1 MDIEGRSK
9 KVNSNGEK
17 IVNPVLRG
25 FHPDPSV
32 IRVGEDYYIATSTFE
47 WWPGVRLHH
56 SRDLKNWELIG
67 YPLDRVSQLDLR
79 GVGASQ
85 GVWAPCLTYDK
96 GTFYLV
102 YTIVRAFYCNMY
114 DTENYLV
121 TAQDIHGPWS
131 EPVALNN
138 FGFDPSL
145 FHDEDGRKY
154 MVSMVTDHRVPK
166 KYAGRLVLQ
175 EYDPVKREMTGP
187 VRDIFKADKI
197 FLEGPH
203 IFRRKDWYY
212 LFAADTG
219 TGEAHGQTILRS
231 KSVWGPYEMFQ
242 ADFMEREN
250 EREAYSILTSRH
262 REDILLQKCG
272 HCDLVETPDG
282 EWYAVHLCGRASKD
296 RNPEDAKR
304 FAGSRRYMI
313 GRETAIQKM
322 RWTKDGWLVLEAGGN
337 MPQTEVEMPVRMRNA
352 GGETA
357 GLKAGGPEAAGLETE
372 VPERDES
379 GVRGEKGQKA
389 GEETGMGRRSSRLV
403 SEVEC
408 RITEYGA
415 VGDNLTINTTAV
427 QRAIDCCHEAGGGT
441 VRIEKGIYLCGTIF
455 LRSNVTLD
463 IGAGGVLKAS
473 PNIEDYREDVH
484 HNRYRNEAALDR
496 CFLYAEEQE
505 NLCIT
510 GRGRIDGSGECFPN
524 AGSEYRPMMMR
535 FLRCKG
541 IRVEGIFLF
550 NAAAWTTAFLDSSY
564 IWVNGVTIFND
575 RQYNGDGL
583 DFDGCS
589 HVFVDNCSITGTDD
603 NLCLQA
609 GSKKFPVE
617 DIHIVNC
624 EFSSVCAG
632 IRIGLKS
639 VGNIRNVVIS
649 NCTMKRV
656 WREGIKIECTEGGS
670 ISEITVD
677 NVVMRDVR
685 RPLFVLL
692 NNRFEPEDY
701 GSSVELTKM
710 PEIGTMENLM
720 FSNMIAVDSEEMERV
735 HYRFGDDVMGEPK
748 FNGIRVDANRDHPIR
763 SLTIRNLRY
772 HSIGGVKRQEI
783 PEKYPKVPDK
793 RRRQDGGDREASEN
807 YYPDWSRAAYM
818 DVRSVKGLYLSN
830 LQFSSENE
838 DERPACVIEDCLV
851 WKKEIIYR

>member
-17 IVNPVLRG
+17 IINPVLRG

-337 MPQTEVEMPVRMRNA
+337 MPQTEVEMPVNVRNA
-352 GGETA
+352 GDETA
-357 GLKAGGPEAAGLETE
+357 GLKAGGSEAAGLETE

-389 GEETGMGRRSSRLV
+389 GEETGMDRRSSRLV
-403 SEVEC
+403 RDEFEGETLDMDYQSL
-408 RITEYGA
+408 RIPMDEHYLSLSARPGWLRMYGRSGLSSKFSQTLIARRMTEYHMEAAASMEFEPQVFKQMAGLILLYDTDNYLYLHVSRDED
-415 VGDNLTINTTAV
+415 VGKCIALLKAENKRYEYLTDYLPVEEGRTLYLKMKLEGTDV
-427 QRAIDCCHEAGGGT
+427 QFYFGYSEKELMEAGP
-441 VRIEKGIYLCGTIF
+441 V
-455 LRSNVTLD
+455 V
-463 IGAGGVLKAS
+463 
-473 PNIEDYREDVH
+473 
-484 HNRYRNEAALDR
+484 
-496 CFLYAEEQE
+496 
-505 NLCIT
+505 
-510 GRGRIDGSGECFPN
+510 N
-524 AGSEYRPMMMR
+524 AG
-535 FLRCKG
+535 FLSDEACEEGWFTGTMIG
-541 IRVEGIFLF
+541 ICCQDLTGFGKY
-550 NAAAWTTAFLDSSY
+550 A
-564 IWVNGVTIFND
+564 
-575 RQYNGDGL
+575 
-583 DFDGCS
+583 DFDWFE
-589 HVFVDNCSITGTDD
+589 VRDD
-603 NLCLQA
+603 
-609 GSKKFPVE
+609 
-617 DIHIVNC
+617 
-624 EFSSVCAG
+624 
-632 IRIGLKS
+632 R
-639 VGNIRNVVIS
+639 
-649 NCTMKRV
+649 
-656 WREGIKIECTEGGS
+656 
-670 ISEITVD
+670 
-677 NVVMRDVR
+677 
-685 RPLFVLL
+685 
-692 NNRFEPEDY
+692 
-701 GSSVELTKM
+701 
-710 PEIGTMENLM
+710 
-720 FSNMIAVDSEEMERV
+720 
-735 HYRFGDDVMGEPK
+735 
-748 FNGIRVDANRDHPIR
+748 
-763 SLTIRNLRY
+763 
-772 HSIGGVKRQEI
+772 
-783 PEKYPKVPDK
+783 
-793 RRRQDGGDREASEN
+793 
-807 YYPDWSRAAYM
+807 
-818 DVRSVKGLYLSN
+818 
-830 LQFSSENE
+830 
-838 DERPACVIEDCLV
+838 
-851 WKKEIIYR
+851 